1 MLAGVIVH
9 LSPLKDDQPLRVVRQ
24 QGKRAADGPAWQHV
38 TSLICLK
45 RARPAPDRRPGLRL
59 RLAELLANGFDLLRF
74 QQAFRLGPQAIQSAI
89 RHVHVIAGVNAFR
102 GLVAVSA
109 GHIKGHAL
117 APKVNV
123 RGRTARC
130 MGAPVSGQTGSAI
143 VLLLAPVTRI
153 RATLAHAA
161 LTTVTSRVVLRAPA
175 HATLRHRGG
184 FVARSSADVRQGK
197 VGGDVPS
204 PPNPPSLRK
213 ARHRGRQATPA
224 PHFCCAATFPPW
236 KTPTD
241 KPRYYP
247 SPLGCPRAAP
257 PRPRGHPWAS
267 SSSR

>member
-38 TSLICLK
+38 TGLICLK

-59 RLAELLANGFDLLRF
+59 RLAE
-74 QQAFRLGPQAIQSAI
+74 LGPQAIQSAI

-109 GHIKGHAL
+109 GHINGHAL
-117 APKVNV
+117 APKVTV

-130 MGAPVSGQTGSAI
+130 MGAPVSGQTASAI

-161 LTTVTSRVVLRAPA
+161 LTIVTSRV
-175 HATLRHRGG
+175 
-184 FVARSSADVRQGK
+184 FARPG
-197 VGGDVPS
+197 
-204 PPNPPSLRK
+204 
-213 ARHRGRQATPA
+213 
-224 PHFCCAATFPPW
+224 
-236 KTPTD
+236 
-241 KPRYYP
+241 
-247 SPLGCPRAAP
+247 
-257 PRPRGHPWAS
+257 
-267 SSSR
+267 